1 MIPLIMLQMCIEPKA
16 TVYIVVVK
24 ILFVS
29 QCLKIDHE
37 QEF

>member
-1 MIPLIMLQMCIEPKA
+1 MCIEPKA